1 MTTALST
8 QPLTTATLVARLD
21 RLPASR
27 FHAVV
32 LVVAAMSLF
41 FDTLDT
47 VVTGFAFAAFREEW
61 HLGGL
66 ALGVTSAIGLS
77 GYLVGSVIVGFA
89 ADRWGRKAVMMGSLV
104 LYSLFSASRA
114 LAPGIEVFVVLNFFT
129 WLFVGM
135 ESCVVPPYLAELWPS
150 RLRGRFNGLMMG
162 FFAFGIALS
171 PVWALVFLP
180 SVGWR
185 WMLALTAP
193 FALLIGVMRPF
204 LPESPRWLLSQGRT
218 AEAEAVVAKIEA
230 QVERQTGPLPPIPI
244 APATAPAVTPVRA
257 GAILGAG
264 MLPLTLMLWL
274 VWFTEYGVLYTFQSV
289 LPTLLA
295 TEGFSIVRS
304 TQFSVVIFSG
314 FIPGYMLAGVFL
326 DRFDRKH
333 WLMLSFLGIGVSGT
347 LFGYARTPAEIMACA
362 WFTAFFLGNG
372 STSIYTLT
380 PELYP
385 TAIRTTAM
393 GFASA
398 AGRAGGILLLL
409 SFGVFALLQGRLALF
424 VVSDGLL
431 LLSIVAVALIGPRTR
446 GRTLEATSA
455 ALTGPA
461 AGLAASF
468 TK

>member
-1 MTTALST
+1 MTI
-8 QPLTTATLVARLD
+8 TTPALVARLD

-27 FHAVV
+27 FHVTV
-32 LVVAAMSLF
+32 LVVAALSLF

-77 GYLVGSVIVGFA
+77 GYLVGSILVGFA
-89 ADRWGRKAVMMGSLV
+89 ADRWGRKAVMMSTLV

-114 LAPGIEVFVVLNFFT
+114 LSPGIEVFAALNFLT

-180 SVGWR
+180 MAGWR
-185 WMLALTAP
+185 WTLALTAP
-193 FALLIGVMRPF
+193 FALLIGAMRTF
-204 LPESPRWLLSQGRT
+204 LPESPRWLLSRGRA
-218 AEAEAVVAKIEA
+218 AEAEAAVAGIEA
-230 QVERQTGPLPPIPI
+230 QVARTAGPLPPVADVP
-244 APATAPAVTPVRA
+244 P
-257 GAILGAG
+257 
-264 MLPLTLMLWL
+264 LPLPPPVSRADIVAPGILPVTLMLWL

-295 TEGFSIVRS
+295 MDGFSIVRS

-314 FIPGYMLAGVFL
+314 FIPGYMLSGVFL
-326 DRFDRKH
+326 DWIDRKH
-333 WLMLSFLGIGVSGT
+333 WLMLSFAGIGVSGT
-347 LFGYARTPAEIMACA
+347 LFGYASTPAEIMACA

-372 STSIYTLT
+372 STAIYTFT

-398 AGRAGGILLLL
+398 WGRAGGILLLL
-409 SFGVFALLQGRLALF
+409 AFGVFSVLQGRLALF
-424 VVSDGLL
+424 MVSDGLL
-431 LLSIVAVALIGPRTR
+431 LLSIVVVAVVGPRTR
-446 GRTLEATSA
+446 GRPLEATSA
-455 ALTGPA
+455 TLPA
-461 AGLAASF
+461 AAPVPGIAE
-468 TK
+468 

>member
-1 MTTALST
+1 M
-8 QPLTTATLVARLD
+8 PITTATLVARLD

-27 FHAVV
+27 FHMTI
-32 LVVAAMSLF
+32 LVVAALSLF

-61 HLGGL
+61 RLGGL

-77 GYLVGSVIVGFA
+77 GYLVGSILVGFA
-89 ADRWGRKAVMMGSLV
+89 ADRWGRKAVMMGSLI

-114 LAPGIEVFVVLNFFT
+114 LAPGIEVFAALNFFT

-135 ESCVVPPYLAELWPS
+135 ENCVVPPYLAELWPS

-171 PVWALVFLP
+171 PVWALVLLP
-180 SVGWR
+180 MAGWR
-185 WMLALTAP
+185 WTLALTAP
-193 FALLIGVMRPF
+193 FALLIGAMRSV
-204 LPESPRWLLSQGRT
+204 LPESPRWLLSRGRA
-218 AEAEAVVAKIEA
+218 AEAKAVVAGIEA
-230 QVERQTGPLPPIPI
+230 RVARTAGPLPPVVL
-244 APATAPAVTPVRA
+244 APPMPPAPPARRSDIVA
-257 GAILGAG
+257 SAIL
-264 MLPLTLMLWL
+264 PVTLMLWL

-295 TEGFSIVRS
+295 MDGFSIVRS

-314 FIPGYMLAGVFL
+314 FVPGYMLSGVFL
-326 DRFDRKH
+326 DWIDRKY
-333 WLMLSFLGIGVSGT
+333 WLMLSFAGIGISGT
-347 LFGYARTPAEIMACA
+347 LFGYANTPAEIMACA

-372 STSIYTLT
+372 STCIYTFT

-398 AGRAGGILLLL
+398 WGRAGGILLLL
-409 SFGVFALLQGRLALF
+409 AFGIFSVLQGRLTLF
-424 VVSDGLL
+424 LVSDGLL
-431 LLSIVAVALIGPRTR
+431 LLSIIVVAAVGPLTR
-446 GRTLEATSA
+446 GRPLEATSA
-455 ALTGPA
+455 PA
-461 AGLAASF
+461 SPPAEVTLPSAAE
-468 TK
+468 

>member
-1 MTTALST
+1 MSFAT
-8 QPLTTATLVARLD
+8 QTLTTQALVARLD

-27 FHAVV
+27 FHVTV
-32 LVVAAMSLF
+32 LIVAALSLF

-77 GYLVGSVIVGFA
+77 GYLVGSVLVGFA
-89 ADRWGRKAVMMGSLV
+89 ADRWGRKTVMMGSLI

-114 LAPGIEVFVVLNFFT
+114 LSPGIEVFATLNFLT

-185 WMLALTAP
+185 WTLALTAP
-193 FALLIGVMRPF
+193 FALLIGAMRIF
-204 LPESPRWLLSQGRT
+204 LPESPRWLMSQRRA
-218 AEAEAVVAKIEA
+218 AEAEAVVASIEA
-230 QVERQTGPLPPIPI
+230 RVARGSGGVLPDVVTSSDVVASSAEPRSVAVRRRDIVAPSILPI
-244 APATAPAVTPVRA
+244 
-257 GAILGAG
+257 
-264 MLPLTLMLWL
+264 TLMLWL

-289 LPTLLA
+289 LPSLLA
-295 TEGFSIVRS
+295 MDGFTIVRS

-314 FIPGYMLAGVFL
+314 FVPGYMLAGWFL
-326 DRFDRKH
+326 DKIDRKF
-333 WLMLSFLGIGVSGT
+333 WLMISFAGIAVSGT
-347 LFGYARTPAEIMACA
+347 LFGYASTPAEIMACA

-372 STSIYTLT
+372 STSIYTFT

-393 GFASA
+393 GMASA
-398 AGRAGGILLLL
+398 WGRAGGILLLL
-409 SFGVFALLQGRLALF
+409 SFGIFAVLQGRLALF

-431 LLSIVAVALIGPRTR
+431 LLSIVVVAIVGPRTR

-455 ALTGPA
+455 EAEPA
-461 AGLAASF
+461 RPVAAE
-468 TK
+468 

>member
-1 MTTALST
+1 M
-8 QPLTTATLVARLD
+8 PITTATLVARLD

-27 FHAVV
+27 FHMTV

-77 GYLVGSVIVGFA
+77 GYLVGSILVGFA

-114 LAPGIEVFVVLNFFT
+114 LAPGIEVFATLNFFT

-180 SVGWR
+180 TVGWR
-185 WMLALTAP
+185 WTLALTAP
-193 FALLIGVMRPF
+193 FALLIGAMRSF
-204 LPESPRWLLSQGRT
+204 LPESPRWLLSRGRA
-218 AEAEAVVAKIEA
+218 AEADAVVAAIEA
-230 QVERQTGPLPPIPI
+230 RVARTAGPLPPVVSM
-244 APATAPAVTPVRA
+244 PAVPPTVPARRSDIVA
-257 GAILGAG
+257 PGIL
-264 MLPLTLMLWL
+264 PFTLMLWL

-295 TEGFSIVRS
+295 MDGFSIVRS

-314 FIPGYMLAGVFL
+314 FVPGYMLSGVFL
-326 DRFDRKH
+326 DWIDRKY
-333 WLMLSFLGIGVSGT
+333 WLMLSFAGIGISGT
-347 LFGYARTPAEIMACA
+347 LFGYAHTPAQIMACA

-372 STSIYTLT
+372 STAIYTFT

-398 AGRAGGILLLL
+398 WGRAGGILLLL
-409 SFGVFALLQGRLALF
+409 AFGIFSVLQGRLALF
-424 VVSDGLL
+424 LVSDGLL
-431 LLSIVAVALIGPRTR
+431 LISIIVVAFVGPRTR
-446 GRTLEATSA
+446 GKPLEATSA
-455 ALTGPA
+455 PA
-461 AGLAASF
+461 SASTDAAVPSAAE
-468 TK
+468 

>member
-1 MTTALST
+1 MPPPTT
-8 QPLTTATLVARLD
+8 LTTAALVARLD
-21 RLPASR
+21 RLPVSR
-27 FHAVV
+27 FHFVV

-47 VVTGFAFAAFREEW
+47 VVTGFAFAAFREPW
-61 HLGGL
+61 HLGGM
-66 ALGVTSAIGLS
+66 ALGVTSAIGLA
-77 GYLVGSVIVGFA
+77 GYLVGSVLVGFA
-89 ADRWGRKAVMMGSLV
+89 ADRWGRKTVMMGSLV
-104 LYSLFSASRA
+104 LYSLFSAARA
-114 LAPGIEVFVVLNFFT
+114 LAPGIEVFAVLNFLT

-171 PVWALVFLP
+171 PVWALIFLP
-180 SVGWR
+180 TLGWR
-185 WMLALTAP
+185 WTLALTAP
-193 FALLIGVMRPF
+193 FALLIGAMRSF
-204 LPESPRWLLSQGRT
+204 LPESPRWLLSQGRA
-218 AEAEAVVAKIEA
+218 AEAEAVVSAIEA
-230 QVERQTGPLPPIPI
+230 RVTRGAGPLPAIAAIPVPAAA
-244 APATAPAVTPVRA
+244 APPVRP
-257 GAILGAG
+257 GAVLAPGV
-264 MLPLTLMLWL
+264 LPLTLMLWL

-314 FIPGYMLAGVFL
+314 FIPGYMLSGVFL
-326 DRFDRKH
+326 DRLDRKT

-409 SFGVFALLQGRLALF
+409 AFGVFSVLQGRLALF

-431 LLSIVAVALIGPRTR
+431 ALSIVAVALLGPRTR

-455 ALTGPA
+455 DPA
-461 AGLAASF
+461 DLPAGVPAE
-468 TK
+468 